1 MLLTCAFHVV
11 DTKGPI
17 ILGFPTCSD
26 MKLITLN
33 NGITVSPA
41 RAAAPPAPTAAD
53 HPADKSS
60 LLREYSKCFLK
71 VLDVL
76 RGNSTLP

>member
-1 MLLTCAFHVV
+1 MIKQYGTCLLTLTHGDVTNKCAIHVE

-17 ILGFPTCSD
+17 ILGLPTCSD

-41 RAAAPPAPTAAD
+41 REAAPPASTAAD
-53 HPADKSS
+53 HQADKS
-60 LLREYSKCFLK
+60 
-71 VLDVL
+71 
-76 RGNSTLP
+76 